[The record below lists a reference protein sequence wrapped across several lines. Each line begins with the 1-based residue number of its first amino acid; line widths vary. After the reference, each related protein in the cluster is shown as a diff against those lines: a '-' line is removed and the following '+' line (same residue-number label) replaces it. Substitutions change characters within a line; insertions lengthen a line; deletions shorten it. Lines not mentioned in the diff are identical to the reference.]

1 MQNNFDD
8 AAEGGGG
15 AESALG
21 APPGAIA
28 PAALSA
34 SASSRGGA
42 LGVSRRTHGQSRA
55 EARRRSSSS
64 RCAFG
69 SGARWQACRGVGSS
83 LRPEP

>member
-8 AAEGGGG
+8 DAEGGGG

-42 LGVSRRTHGQSRA
+42 LRVLTRTHGQSRA